1 VKRYRY
7 SGNFN
12 VQYRKGIDPDESK
25 VDPTVRNDF
34 SIQWSHSPQS
44 RGNSSFSASVNVV
57 SNSYNQY
64 NSFVTSNYTSNAT
77 NSSVQYSKNF
87 GQTIRTGASMNISQ
101 NTTTKEVTSAI
112 NYNFGLNQIQ
122 PFKKKKAVTERF
134 IDQFRFGLDFTGSTS
149 ITNKVALDNR
159 SYLSLPYTVYRRVD
173 PTDTNLNKPVTI
185 TNSTST
191 NLERDGVIG
200 FNFDNLGTILSKGK
214 RKCSIPSLFLCRISN
229 LVAIST
235 LPLG

>member
-101 NTTTKEVTSAI
+101 NTTTKEITSAI

-122 PFKKKKAVTERF
+122 PFKRKK
-134 IDQFRFGLDFTGSTS
+134 
-149 ITNKVALDNR
+149 
-159 SYLSLPYTVYRRVD
+159 P
-173 PTDTNLNKPVTI
+173 
-185 TNSTST
+185 
-191 NLERDGVIG
+191 
-200 FNFDNLGTILSKGK
+200 
-214 RKCSIPSLFLCRISN
+214 
-229 LVAIST
+229 
-235 LPLG
+235 